1 MLPSLSPD
9 VIQEA
14 LGRLRESDRADP
26 EPGGRQPVHTVY
38 GGGHLFRSDSAVKL
52 GRLAVRSLE
61 EYAPCAADLAFA
73 MDLPE
78 ALAAILYTRV
88 TEKLRREPVEDFRI
102 DFEDGYGSRPDAE
115 EDGHVEAAA
124 REVAAGMEAGTL
136 PPFLGLRIKSFAPET
151 RERAVRSLDLFVT
164 TLAETAGG
172 RVPAGFVVTLPKVT
186 RAEEVA
192 TLADLLGLLERRL
205 ALAAGSLALEV
216 MVETPRALFDRTG
229 HPNLSLLVA
238 AARGR
243 CVAAHFG
250 TYDYTAGLEIT
261 AAHQALDHPACD
273 FARHM
278 MQVSL
283 AGTGVRLSDSVTTA
297 MPIPP
302 HRAAPDGPPLD
313 AMRLAENHAAVHRAW
328 KIHYDNVRRSLARGF
343 YQSWDLHPGQL
354 IPRYAAVY
362 AFFLEGLDAASERLR
377 NFVRQAAQATQ
388 MGGTFD
394 DAATGQGLLNYF
406 LRAVGCGA
414 ISEEEAVER
423 SGLTLGELRSRSFGR
438 ILDGRRKGTEVAG
451 GDLLLKLAEEAL
463 AEHAAGLTQDLDP
476 DLL

>member
-1 MLPSLSPD
+1 
-9 VIQEA
+9 
-14 LGRLRESDRADP
+14 
-26 EPGGRQPVHTVY
+26 
-38 GGGHLFRSDSAVKL
+38 
-52 GRLAVRSLE
+52 
-61 EYAPCAADLAFA
+61 
-73 MDLPE
+73 
-78 ALAAILYTRV
+78 
-88 TEKLRREPVEDFRI
+88 VEDFRI
-102 DFEDGYGSRPDAE
+102 DFEDGYGSRPEAE

-151 RERAVRSLDLFVT
+151 RERAVRTLDLFLT
-164 TLAETAGG
+164 ALARTSGC
-172 RVPAGFVVTLPKVT
+172 RMPAGFVVTLPKVT

-205 ALAAGSLALEV
+205 ALAAGSLALEI

-229 HPNLSLLVA
+229 HPNLPLLVA

-243 CVAAHFG
+243 CMAAHFG
-250 TYDYTAGLEIT
+250 AYDYTAGLEIT
-261 AAHQALDHPACD
+261 AAQQALDHPACD

-283 AGTGVRLSDSVTTA
+283 AGTGVRLSDSVTIA

-313 AMRLAENHAAVHRAW
+313 ASRLAENRAAVHRAW
-328 KIHYDNVRRSLARGF
+328 KVHYDNVRRSLARGF

-354 IPRYAAVY
+354 VPRYAAVY

-377 NFVRQAAQATQ
+377 HFVRQAAQATQ
-388 MGGTFD
+388 VGGTFD

-414 ISEEEAVER
+414 ISEGEAVER
-423 SGLTLGELRSRSFGR
+423 SGLTLDELRSRSFAR
-438 ILDGRRKGTEVAG
+438 ILGRRA
-451 GDLLLKLAEEAL
+451 
-463 AEHAAGLTQDLDP
+463 
-476 DLL
+476 